1 MKNLYVKKLKEIGM
15 IAYYLLRY
23 RMVNRCLVDALVK
36 CHKYHKF
43 GEPHEEEL
51 AYAAM
56 SYCLEN
62 EKGLTK
68 IFTLLNLE
76 EYPVSK
82 FKEELQW
89 MDEQVF
95 EKEINSWFEQ
105 D

>member
-1 MKNLYVKKLKEIGM
+1 MRNLYVKKLKEFSM
-15 IAYYLLRY
+15 ITYYLLRY
-23 RMVNRCLVDALVK
+23 RMVNKCLIDALVK
-36 CHKYHKF
+36 CHKYHKL
-43 GEPHEEEL
+43 GEPQEEEL

-56 SYCLEN
+56 NYCLEN

-82 FKEELQW
+82 FKEEIQW

-95 EKEINSWFEQ
+95 DKKINSLFE
-105 D
+105 